1 MSAYVAR
8 RLLWLIPVLLGV
20 AVVTF
25 ALMHAVP
32 GGPWDREKPLPPEV
46 VANLNQ
52 RYGLDQP
59 LWRQFADYLGG
70 LFRGDLGVSYIQ
82 QDRPVASIIAD
93 GLQTS
98 ATLGMLALAAAV
110 VVGVG
115 LGVAAAVH
123 KDGPLDFLSVLLAT
137 LGASAPSFVLGIL
150 LVVLFSVQLHW
161 LPTGGWGSPRQAVMP
176 VIALSALPAAFIA
189 RVTRASMLEVLRQDY
204 IMAARSRGLREWV
217 LLYRHA
223 LRNALIPVLT
233 VLGPVAAALVTG
245 SFIVETLF
253 SIPGTGRLFVDG
265 VFARDYGLIMGAT
278 LFYTAVVTVANLAV
292 DLLYAVVDPR
302 IRYV

>member
-1 MSAYVAR
+1 MGVYVAR
-8 RLLWLIPVLLGV
+8 RLFWLIPVLLGV

-25 ALMHAVP
+25 ALMHVVP
-32 GGPWDREKPLPPEV
+32 GGPWDREKPLPAEV

-52 RYGLDQP
+52 RYGLDEP
-59 LWRQFADYLGG
+59 LWRQFTDYLWG
-70 LFRGDLGVSYIQ
+70 LFRGDLGISYVQ
-82 QDRPVASIIAD
+82 QDRPVAQIIGD

-98 ATLGMLALAAAV
+98 ATLGMLALAVAM

-123 KDGPLDFLSVLLAT
+123 KDGPLDYLSVLLAT

-150 LVVLFSVQLHW
+150 LVVLFSVELHW

-189 RVTRASMLEVLRQDY
+189 RVTRASMLEVLRQEY

-278 LFYTAVVTVANLAV
+278 LFYTAVVAVANLAV
-292 DLLYAVVDPR
+292 DVLYAVVDPR